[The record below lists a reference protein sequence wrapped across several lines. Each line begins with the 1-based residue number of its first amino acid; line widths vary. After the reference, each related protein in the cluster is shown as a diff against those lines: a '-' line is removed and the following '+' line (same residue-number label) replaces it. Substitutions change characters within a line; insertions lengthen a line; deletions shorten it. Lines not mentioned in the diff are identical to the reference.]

1 MKSSLISVHQAV
13 RNAHTLSS
21 FRERAFAKDEVVYSS
36 FAYRIEAARLVG
48 RILALS
54 DFPHE
59 SDDNNIEAIDAGLT
73 SWILHLPPSKRE
85 VVDHEGKVDEMLF
98 QAHMLISA

>member
-1 MKSSLISVHQAV
+1 MQSSY
-13 RNAHTLSS
+13 TLSS
-21 FRERAFAKDEVVYSS
+21 FRERAFAKDEIVYSS

-48 RILALS
+48 KILSLS
-54 DFPHE
+54 DFPYE
-59 SDDNNIEAIDAGLT
+59 SSDDDIEAIDAGLT
-73 SWILHLPPSKRE
+73 GWVLHLPPSKRE